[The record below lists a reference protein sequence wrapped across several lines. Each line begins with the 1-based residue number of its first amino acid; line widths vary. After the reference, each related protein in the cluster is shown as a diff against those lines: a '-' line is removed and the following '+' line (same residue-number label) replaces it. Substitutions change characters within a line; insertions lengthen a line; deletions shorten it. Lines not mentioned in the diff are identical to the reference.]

1 MPGQQVITAGGI
13 ASAIISSFSSF
24 KIVKKFTRNNFSFPQ
39 QGGHKRGWRSRSFG
53 KAVLRPLKAVA
64 KPIS

>member
-53 KAVLRPLKAVA
+53 KAV
-64 KPIS
+64 